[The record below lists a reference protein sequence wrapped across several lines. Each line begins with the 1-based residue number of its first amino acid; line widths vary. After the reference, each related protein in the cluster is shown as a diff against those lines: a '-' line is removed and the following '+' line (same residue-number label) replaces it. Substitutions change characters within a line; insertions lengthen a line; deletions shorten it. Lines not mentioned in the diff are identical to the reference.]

1 MKALKY
7 IFSLS
12 LFILCFTGCED
23 EDNFDYLDKVEL
35 PSNISALFEVAQD
48 NSGLVTIT
56 PNADGATIFK
66 VYFGDATTEPVEL
79 KSGENIQHTY
89 QEGTYDVKVEAFNI
103 VGDMGEATKVL
114 NVLFR
119 APENLEVTAEI
130 DGSNP
135 FQVNVSATADYA
147 AAFNVYFDTSNTD
160 EDPTPLALGETVS
173 FEYPSVGDYTV
184 RVVALSGGA
193 ETTETT
199 VTVTVNVPV
208 ELPID
213 FEIFDASKFIGF
225 GGVTAEVID
234 NPDSNGNTSAKVGR
248 MIKGGPE
255 TWAGAVII
263 TSAPLDFSAKKL
275 IKLDVWSP
283 RSGGKLLFKLEN
295 LSDGGTF
302 IEKEI
307 TLQGNSSWEEV
318 TVDLSDIDTALEYQ
332 KLVMFFD
339 IGTIGDASSDWTF
352 YIDNIRQ
359 EKVPTGATGI
369 IGTWKM
375 ASEAGALGV
384 GPAPG
389 DTSWWNCDAGCVAAR
404 ACYYNDLYV
413 FGSDG
418 AFYNVLGSDSWVE
431 AWQGGSDSC
440 GTPVAPHDGSNPAT
454 YVYNEGAGT
463 VTLNGTGAYIGL
475 PKANNAGE
483 LPNVAVPN
491 AITYNVSFIDND
503 TMNVVIET
511 GSGVFWQFR
520 LVRESVTNPLVGV
533 WKMESEAG
541 ALGVGPAPGDT
552 SWWNCDAG
560 CVSSRACYYD
570 DLYVFGSDGAFY
582 NVLGADSWIEGW
594 QGGSDSCGTP
604 VAPHDGSNPAT
615 YTYDQGAGTVTLN
628 GTGAYIG
635 LPKVNNVGE
644 LPNVAVPNAITY
656 SVTFIDSDTISVVI
670 ETGSGVFWQYR
681 LVKI

>member
-23 EDNFDYLDKVEL
+23 EDNFDYLDRVEL

-56 PNADGATIFK
+56 PNADGASIFK
-66 VYFGDATTEPVEL
+66 FYFGDGTTEPVEL

-103 VGDMGEATKVL
+103 VGDMSEATKVL